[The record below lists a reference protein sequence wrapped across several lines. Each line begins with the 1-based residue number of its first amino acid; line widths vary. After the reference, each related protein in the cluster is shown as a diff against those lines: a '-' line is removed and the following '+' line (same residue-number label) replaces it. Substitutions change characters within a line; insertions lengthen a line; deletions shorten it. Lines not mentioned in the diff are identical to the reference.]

1 MKFGFGKS
9 LAQAL
14 KSQKKFSRLIKKAF
28 KPLRTGVKPATPT
41 PRAAKPALVETTAFG
56 SNPGRLIM
64 KTFVPTA
71 RLPKS
76 PALVVVLHGCRQTPE
91 SLDSATGFSKHA
103 KERGFILLYPE
114 QRSANNS
121 QRCFNWFRPSAVARD
136 RGEMLSIK
144 QMIEHACEKH
154 CIDRSRIFV
163 AGLSAGGAMTAALVA
178 NYHSLFAGAAI
189 IAGMPVGSARDGMS
203 ALRAMKS
210 GAPPPPG
217 GWGRPVTEI
226 SSEVKAWPPITIWQ
240 GIDDRTVNP
249 LNARA
254 CITQWLEVQGIDE
267 SRGRT
272 EEKPW
277 GRLKSWRT
285 PDGVKLAF
293 YSVRN
298 MAHGV
303 PIKMPRATKSRRSG
317 DPYVIAAEISAPAE
331 LLRLWGLKRPM
342 LQSKTL

>member
-9 LAQAL
+9 LARVL
-14 KSQKKFSRLIKKAF
+14 KSQKKFSRLIEKGLKAPRN
-28 KPLRTGVKPATPT
+28 KAKRATPT
-41 PRAAKPALVETTAFG
+41 PRVAKPTLVETTAFG

-71 RLPKS
+71 RLPKN

-91 SLDSATGFSKHA
+91 SLDSAAGFSKLA
-103 KERGFILLYPE
+103 KDRGFVVLYPE

-144 QMIEHACEKH
+144 QMIEHACERH
-154 CIDRSRIFV
+154 RIDHSRIFI

-178 NYHSLFAGAAI
+178 NYPPMFAGVAI
-189 IAGMPVGSARDGMS
+189 IAGMPVGSARDAMS

-210 GAPPPPG
+210 GAAPPSG
-217 GWGRPVTEI
+217 GWGRPVKEI
-226 SSEVKAWPPITIWQ
+226 SSEVKAWPGVTIWQ
-240 GIDDRTVNP
+240 GMDDRTVNP
-249 LNARA
+249 VNASA
-254 CITQWLEVQGIDE
+254 CIAQWLEVQGLDE
-267 SRGRT
+267 SSGRA

-277 GRLKSWRT
+277 GRLQSWRAA
-285 PDGVKLAF
+285 DGLKLAF
-293 YSVRN
+293 YSVSN
-298 MAHGV
+298 MGHGL
-303 PIKMPRATKSRRSG
+303 PIKMREAAKSRRSG

-331 LLRLWGLKRPM
+331 LLRLWGLKRPK
-342 LQSKTL
+342 L